1 MRARF
6 ADLRGAYYHKVT
18 VTNSQTLPPM
28 TRIVLAAQEITF
40 FGLRNYGS
48 QKSALI
54 VLKIGPYRCR
64 KFGNL
69 EKMLYLCNAFGKC
82 IASVG
87 GGSAKA
93 KQACLC
99 ILGLAKR
106 P

>member
-6 ADLRGAYYHKVT
+6 EDLRGAYCHKVT
-18 VTNSQTLPPM
+18 VTNSQTRPPM
-28 TRIVLAAQEITF
+28 TRIVLAAQEITVSRQRKY
-40 FGLRNYGS
+40 GL
-48 QKSALI
+48 QKSGLI

-64 KFGNL
+64 KFGSLRNY
-69 EKMLYLCNAFGKC
+69 LYLCNAFGKC